1 MNSSYAF
8 LGWMLPDLLGSLS
21 RASLTVKILRYEIER
36 DWERSRARHSLGL
49 RTQNYMVAQDE
60 SGEIE
65 VTEGGTSCGS
75 FDVRVGTSRPAAS
88 CVGLLPK
95 LCAWHTKH
103 QDTRPLLQFGSI
115 FLVLVVLSYLRAL
128 KPTLERSVIRVSE
141 WLIWVHSIIER
152 NTVDLIMNFRWIGKL
167 HVQSENRREIW
178 GSQNKFWEQPLFS
191 DFLLLIVNLRPFEK
205 F

>member
-115 FLVLVVLSYLRAL
+115 FLVLVVLSQSTQTYLSAL
-128 KPTLERSVIRVSE
+128 SHTSE
-141 WLIWVHSIIER
+141 WLI
-152 NTVDLIMNFRWIGKL
+152 DLGAFYNCKKYCGFDDEL
-167 HVQSENRREIW
+167 
-178 GSQNKFWEQPLFS
+178 
-191 DFLLLIVNLRPFEK
+191 
-205 F
+205 

>member
-88 CVGLLPK
+88 CVGLLPP
-95 LCAWHTKH
+95 LCASHTKH

-128 KPTLERSVIRVSE
+128 KPTLEHEWVI
-141 WLIWVHSIIER
+141 
-152 NTVDLIMNFRWIGKL
+152 DLGAFYNWKKYCGFNDEL
-167 HVQSENRREIW
+167 
-178 GSQNKFWEQPLFS
+178 
-191 DFLLLIVNLRPFEK
+191 
-205 F
+205 